1 MGFMDRY
8 KAFSELS
15 DEEVRADFKAK
26 ADERR
31 ERELAKV
38 ELLDLTRTTAD
49 ELPHPA
55 VAAAISFAAKRA
67 LNLEPDPQSSE
78 LRDKFASHSGIP
90 IDRVAVGPGAAGLLT
105 AITAAVTTSSE
116 QVLVPWPSYRL
127 HPVIARAGG
136 AEAVPLTTGRDVE
149 AIASAARSAGSSPLL
164 ILTNP
169 NDPDGHLL
177 PPSEIERLREILPSE
192 TLLVVDEALCHYA
205 GEAHITSM
213 DSLVAETEGIVLVRT
228 FSKAWGLAGLK
239 TGCMIGGPGTEELV
253 ARLTPVLGVP
263 APSEAGCLAA
273 LEEARGQMKARVDAV
288 NRERDRLESL
298 VRGSTVD
305 IAAGSAANLVWARVP
320 GLTSEEL
327 VAEVRASGV
336 IVGDGSE
343 LGDSER
349 IRAAIRGDQTATDR
363 LAEGLLA
370 AAAHASAK
378 A

>member
-26 ADERR
+26 ADDRR
-31 ERELAKV
+31 ARELAKV
-38 ELLDLTRTTAD
+38 ELLDLTQTTAD

-67 LNLEPDPQSSE
+67 LNLDPDPQSSE
-78 LRDKFASHSGIP
+78 LRDQLASHAGLP
-90 IDRVAVGPGAAGLLT
+90 IERVGVGQGAASLLA
-105 AITAAVTTSSE
+105 AITAVVTTPADK
-116 QVLVPWPSYRL
+116 VLVQWPSYRL
-127 HPVIARAGG
+127 HPVTARAGG
-136 AEAVPLTTGRDVE
+136 AEAIPLTTTRDVE
-149 AIASAARSAGSSPLL
+149 AIAEAARTAGSSPLL

-177 PPSEIERLREILPSE
+177 PPSEVERLRDILPDE
-192 TLLVVDEALCHYA
+192 TLLVIDEALAHYA
-205 GEAHITSM
+205 GESYLRAM
-213 DSLVAETEGIVLVRT
+213 DSLVADTPGLILVRS

-239 TGCMIGGPGTEELV
+239 TGCLLGGPDSEDLV
-253 ARLTPVLGVP
+253 AQLTPFLGVP

-273 LEEARGQMKARVDAV
+273 LQEAGDQMRARVESV
-288 NRERDRLESL
+288 RQERERLETL
-298 VRGSTVD
+298 LKGSTVEMSQSD
-305 IAAGSAANLVWARVP
+305 ANVVWARVP
-320 GLTSEEL
+320 GLSSEEL
-327 VAEVRASGV
+327 AAQVRASGV

-343 LGDSER
+343 LGDAEH

-370 AAAHASAK
+370 AAAHAASRN
-378 A
+378 

>member
-15 DEEVRADFKAK
+15 DEEVRADFKSK
-26 ADERR
+26 ADARR

-78 LRDKFASHSGIP
+78 LRDKLASHSALP
-90 IDRVAVGPGAAGLLT
+90 VDRVAVGAGAASLLT
-105 AITAAVTTSSE
+105 AVTAAVTTASD
-116 QVLVPWPSYRL
+116 QVLVQWPSYRL
-127 HPVIARAGG
+127 HPMIARAGG
-136 AEAVPLTTGRDVE
+136 AEAVPLTTSRDVE
-149 AIASAARSAGSSPLL
+149 AIADGARSAGSSPLL

-177 PPSEIERLREILPSE
+177 PASEVARLRKVLPSK
-192 TLLVVDEALCHYA
+192 TLLVIDEALCHYA
-205 GEAHITSM
+205 GEAHIKAM
-213 DSLVAETEGIVLVRT
+213 DALVAETEGILLVRT

-239 TGCMIGGPGTEELV
+239 TGCLLGGLGCEELI

-273 LEEARGQMKARVDAV
+273 LEEAHGQMSTRVAAV
-288 NRERDRLESL
+288 NSERERLESL

-305 IAAGSAANLVWARVP
+305 LATESAANLVWARVP

-327 VAEVRASGV
+327 VAQVRASGV
-336 IVGDGSE
+336 VVSDGAE
-343 LGDSER
+343 LGDSEH
-349 IRAAIRGDQTATDR
+349 IRAAIRGDETATDR

>member
-15 DEEVRADFKAK
+15 DEEVRADFKAE
-26 ADERR
+26 ADDRR

-38 ELLDLTRTTAD
+38 ELLDLTKTTAD

-78 LRDKFASHSGIP
+78 LRDVLASHSGMP
-90 IDRVAVGPGAAGLLT
+90 TERVAVGPGAAGLLT
-105 AITAAVTTSSE
+105 AITAATTTAAD
-116 QVLVPWPSYRL
+116 QVLVQWPSYRL

-136 AEAVPLTTGRDVE
+136 AEAVPLNAARDVE
-149 AIASAARSAGSSPLL
+149 AIASAARAAGKSPLL

-177 PPSEIERLREILPSE
+177 PPSEIERLREILPAE

-205 GEAHITSM
+205 GENHVAAM
-213 DSLVAETEGIVLVRT
+213 DALVADTDGVLLVRT

-239 TGCMIGGPGTEELV
+239 TGCVLGGPDSVELI
-253 ARLTPVLGVP
+253 AQLTPLLGVP

-273 LEEARGQMKARVDAV
+273 LDEARGQMQARVNAV
-288 NRERDRLESL
+288 TAERERLETL
-298 VRGSTVD
+298 LRGSTVD
-305 IAAGSAANLVWARVP
+305 IAPGSAANLVWARVP
-320 GLTSEEL
+320 GLSSDQL
-327 VAEVRASGV
+327 AAHIRASGV

-343 LGDSER
+343 LGDGER
-349 IRAAIRGDQTATDR
+349 IRASIRGDQTATDR
-363 LAEGLLA
+363 LVEGLLA
-370 AAAHASAK
+370 AASSA
-378 A
+378 ANS